1 MFVNQD
7 FNNDDEVEE
16 NEENK
21 EDENQDQQRRLSLF
35 FPTGSCL
42 PRKMVV
48 EAWCDQIIFQKEPT
62 WGVSL

>member
-21 EDENQDQQRRLSLF
+21 EDENQDKLEAESIFPHRKLF
-35 FPTGSCL
+35 AKKDG
-42 PRKMVV
+42 
-48 EAWCDQIIFQKEPT
+48 
-62 WGVSL
+62 G